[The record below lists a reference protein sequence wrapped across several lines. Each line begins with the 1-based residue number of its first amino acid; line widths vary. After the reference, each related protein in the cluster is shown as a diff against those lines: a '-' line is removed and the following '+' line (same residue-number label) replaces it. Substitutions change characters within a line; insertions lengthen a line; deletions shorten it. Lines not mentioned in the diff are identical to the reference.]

1 MVAEAI
7 GGIANSAK
15 KAVGNVV
22 PDPLGDL
29 FKNVPTDG
37 KRSSSTGAQGTFNDA
52 AQDWRVKL
60 SIPAN
65 YEKIISSSEGT
76 GQESSQMMQPLL
88 EAGHFI
94 FPYTPNIYIAYTA
107 NYDKLSPT
115 HSNYPFPI
123 YQNSS
128 VDQFVLTG
136 TFTAEN
142 ASEGAYWIAANQY
155 LRSVTKM
162 AYGSGSTTATRGS
175 PPPIV
180 KLNGYGDFVFKDVP
194 VVVEQYTVT
203 LPEDVDYIQV
213 PVGPN
218 GSYVPT
224 RSEISITVF
233 PTYSRDKVNR
243 FSLDSFVRGDYVTN
257 GGGYI

>member
-15 KAVGNVV
+15 KAVGNLV
-22 PDPLGDL
+22 PDPLQDL
-29 FKNVPTDG
+29 FGGLPTDG
-37 KRSSSTGAQGTFNDA
+37 LPGLNAGAQGTFNDKS
-52 AQDWRVKL
+52 QDWRVKL

-65 YEKIISSSEGT
+65 YEKIIKGSDNEDISKIME
-76 GQESSQMMQPLL
+76 PLL

-162 AYGSGSTTATRGS
+162 AYGSGNTTSTRGS

-243 FSLDSFVRGDYVTN
+243 FSLDSFVKGEYIQN